1 MSGEFRKQ
9 HPYGFLGHGGEVVV
23 TSGATRVCSWTP
35 ALQKP
40 IPAILWHPEPFI
52 LGANTPARSGR
63 RGGRRMG

>member
-40 IPAILWHPEPFI
+40 IPAILWHPEPFH
-52 LGANTPARSGR
+52 PGR
-63 RGGRRMG
+63 